1 MHSLYK
7 QGNLPYLTVKL
18 CQNCEKLIPIN
29 SECCPHCSYNF
40 TSRTM
45 DKPLSMRRMEF
56 AENMAK
62 VINESGLPPC
72 IMLDVLQIVTAQVGD
87 LATQQLQTDR
97 EAYRDALL
105 KESEEE

>member
-1 MHSLYK
+1 
-7 QGNLPYLTVKL
+7 
-18 CQNCEKLIPIN
+18 
-29 SECCPHCSYNF
+29 
-40 TSRTM
+40 M

-97 EAYRDALL
+97 EAYRNALL

>member
-1 MHSLYK
+1 
-7 QGNLPYLTVKL
+7 
-18 CQNCEKLIPIN
+18 
-29 SECCPHCSYNF
+29 
-40 TSRTM
+40 M

-87 LATQQLQTDR
+87 LATQQLQTDK
-97 EAYRDALL
+97 EAWRKAIIGES
-105 KESEEE
+105 KEE

>member
-1 MHSLYK
+1 
-7 QGNLPYLTVKL
+7 
-18 CQNCEKLIPIN
+18 
-29 SECCPHCSYNF
+29 
-40 TSRTM
+40 M